1 MIEKLSE
8 RVERLEGPDR
18 EIDAEIMFDLYAK
31 PCGVSKKDGGPI
43 GYLWPE
49 DNPSW
54 SFGIRFPDRNRGW
67 FAEQRRA
74 GDGERLLIERD
85 GALVLMNDLR
95 VPPLTA
101 SLDAAMSLVPEGF
114 VLHNLQE
121 TPTIVHEEHTGW
133 EPLPNWEATL
143 LRQDCAG
150 YRNRKKFM
158 QAFEHGDGN
167 TAAIALCAAAL
178 KARGL

>member
-1 MIEKLSE
+1 MSDLIK
-8 RVERLEGPDR
+8 RVESATGPDR
-18 EIDAEIMFDLYAK
+18 ELDEA
-31 PCGVSKKDGGPI
+31 
-43 GYLWPE
+43 
-49 DNPSW
+49 
-54 SFGIRFPDRNRGW
+54 
-67 FAEQRRA
+67 
-74 GDGERLLIERD
+74 IERATGNYTAFAHYTLGD
-85 GALVLMNDLR
+85 DDFDEY
-95 VPPLTA
+95 VPTRYSA
-101 SLDAAMSLVPEGF
+101 SIDAAMTLVPEGF

-133 EPLPNWEATL
+133 EPLPNWQATL

>member
-1 MIEKLSE
+1 MTEKLSE

-18 EIDAEIMFDLYAK
+18 EVDAEIALAK
-31 PCGVSKKDGGPI
+31 GWVEYK
-43 GYLWPE
+43 
-49 DNPSW
+49 
-54 SFGIRFPDRNRGW
+54 PDW
-67 FAEQRRA
+67 FY
-74 GDGERLLIERD
+74 
-85 GALVLMNDLR
+85 
-95 VPPLTA
+95 PPNLKVTHHRSELPHYTA
-101 SLDAAMSLVPEGF
+101 SLDAAMTLVPEGF

-133 EPLPNWEATL
+133 EPLPNWQATL

-158 QAFEHGDGN
+158 QAFEHGGGN
-167 TAAIALCAAAL
+167 TAALALCAAAL